1 MVPKLRSRTKAPG
14 QDRIFISYR
23 RSDTEGYA
31 GRLEDAL
38 KGYFGE
44 HRIFRDIG
52 GIAPGEDFTDKIE
65 ESIESAGALIVVIGP
80 NWLVSQDGVKA
91 RLHEPGDHV
100 AAEIKAALDRKRV
113 IVPVLVEGANMPR
126 EEDLPDEL
134 KQLARHNAVS
144 ISDVNWAHD
153 TTRLARV
160 LALDVAGSVAERK
173 LDSLK
178 LLVLLLLVV
187 PMVFTLVMFA
197 GAEVRED
204 SIRDGTDPQ
213 LGPQLIAAVNAAF
226 ILLVA
231 LLMASTTTWV
241 DQARRKFVWAAVV
254 VGCLGVA
261 FTFIRYLAF
270 GDEYFAF
277 IATSV
282 TITAMLGL
290 MAFSGFKPNDSMR

>member
-1 MVPKLRSRTKAPG
+1 MLPKLRSLAKAPAH
-14 QDRIFISYR
+14 DRIFISYR

-52 GIAPGEDFTDKIE
+52 GIAPGEDFTHKIE

-100 AAEIKAALDRKRV
+100 AAEIKAALDRKRA

-134 KQLARHNAVS
+134 RQLARRNAVS

-178 LLVLLLLVV
+178 FLVLSLLVV
-187 PMVFTLVMFA
+187 PMVFTLMMFA
-197 GAEVRED
+197 RAEVREA
-204 SIRDGTDPQ
+204 SIRDGTAAL
-213 LGPQLIAAVNAAF
+213 LGPQLIVAVNAAF

-241 DQARRKFVWAAVV
+241 DESKRKFVFAAVV
-254 VGCLGVA
+254 LGCLGVA
-261 FTFIRYLAF
+261 FTFIYYLAF

-277 IATSV
+277 IATSII
-282 TITAMLGL
+282 ITAMLGL